1 MISSFAALRFFNA
14 LLIFAHHKN
23 AIENP
28 YMVAIGPCAVSFFFM
43 RYFLLLS
50 GLYKIK
56 SGRLYLHWYCL
67 LLTL

>member
-43 RYFLLLS
+43 LS
-50 GLYKIK
+50 GF
-56 SGRLYLHWYCL
+56 SMCL
-67 LLTL
+67 GYYQKTIE